1 VRKHKYK
8 NCAVAGNCRLVLMLN
23 MRTFFWCHL
32 KNRMKLIVNIVKVR
46 TREVDCKYSESKNT
60 CPLPSKVRS
69 LARHIEPLNRVS
81 SRGKEFTPDISATLF
96 FSASAVQ

>member
-1 VRKHKYK
+1 LCGSRKLQIGVDVKHEYFL
-8 NCAVAGNCRLVLMLN
+8 LVPSEKQN
-23 MRTFFWCHL
+23 
-32 KNRMKLIVNIVKVR
+32 
-46 TREVDCKYSESKNT
+46 EVDCKYSESKNT